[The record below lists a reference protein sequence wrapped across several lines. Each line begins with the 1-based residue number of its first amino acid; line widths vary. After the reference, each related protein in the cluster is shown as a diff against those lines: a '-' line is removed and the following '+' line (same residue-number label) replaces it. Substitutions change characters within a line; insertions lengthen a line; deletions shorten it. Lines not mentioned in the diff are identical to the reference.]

1 MTSHDVHEVHIPKLI
16 LSFIVGL
23 VLWLIPVPEGLKN
36 EAWHLLAIFVF
47 TILGII
53 LKALPMGTMCFF
65 GLALALLT
73 NTLNIKGEALSGFS
87 NGTIWLIVIAF
98 FIARGFIKTGLGS
111 RVAYFFIYHFGS
123 KTIGLSYSLALTDL
137 VLAPATPSNTA
148 RAGGVIFPI
157 LKSMAHNFGS
167 DPENSSRK
175 KIGEYLTL
183 TAFQVDMITSAMFV
197 TSMAAN
203 PLIVQFAHSNGIE
216 ISWGLWALAAL
227 VPGLIC
233 IAVIPLIVFK
243 FYPPEIKQ
251 TPDAKNIAKEKLK
264 EMGPVSRNEWIMIC
278 VFLLLIVFWILGST
292 LKINATTTAIA
303 GLAILLTT
311 GVLTWN
317 DVKSEK
323 GAWDTLIWFGV
334 LVMMADFLNK
344 LGFIPWF
351 SAIIAAKIG
360 TFSWIV
366 AFPLLLLIYLYS
378 HYMFASATAHVTAM
392 AAAFMAVGISVG
404 VPPMLMALSLGF
416 FSNLMGSTTHYGA
429 GPAPVLFGSGYV
441 ELTDWWK
448 MGFILSVVNIFI
460 WMAAGGIW
468 WKIIGIY

>member
-1 MTSHDVHEVHIPKLI
+1 MTNHDTHEVHIPKLI
-16 LSFIVGL
+16 IAL
-23 VLWLIPVPEGLKN
+23 VLGIIIWAIPVPEGLKP
-36 EAWHLLAIFVF
+36 EAWHLFAIFVF
-47 TILGII
+47 TIFGII
-53 LKALPMGTMCFF
+53 LKALPMGTMCFA
-65 GLALALLT
+65 GLSLTLLT
-73 NTLNIKGEALSGFS
+73 GTLSIKGQALSGFS
-87 NGTIWLIVIAF
+87 NSTIWLIVIAF

-111 RVAYFFIYHFGS
+111 RVAYFFIYNFGS

-183 TAFQVDMITSAMFV
+183 TAFQIDMITSAMFV

-203 PLIVQFAHSNGIE
+203 PLIVQFAHSNGVE
-216 ISWGLWALAAL
+216 ISWGKWALAAL
-227 VPGLIC
+227 GLIS
-233 IAVIPLIVFK
+233 IALIPLIVFK
-243 FYPPEIKQ
+243 LFPPEIKE
-251 TPDAKNIAKEKLK
+251 TPDAKKIASEKLK
-264 EMGPVSRNEWIMIC
+264 EMGPISTHEWIMIG
-278 VFLLLIVFWILGST
+278 VFVLLILFWILGAT
-292 LKINATTTAIA
+292 LGIAATTTAIA
-303 GLAILLTT
+303 GLSILLMT
-311 GVLTWN
+311 GVLTWE
-317 DVKSEK
+317 DIKSEK

-351 SAIIAAKIG
+351 SDIIATYVG
-360 TFSWIV
+360 VLSWTI
-366 AFPLLLLIYLYS
+366 AFPILLLIYLYS

-404 VPPMLMALSLGF
+404 VPPMLMALTLGF
-416 FSNLMGSTTHYGA
+416 FSNLMGSTTHYGS
-429 GPAPVLFGSGYV
+429 GPAPVLFGSGFV

-448 MGFILSVVNIFI
+448 LGFLLSVINIFI
-460 WMAAGGIW
+460 WMSVGGVW
-468 WKIIGIY
+468 WKILGIY